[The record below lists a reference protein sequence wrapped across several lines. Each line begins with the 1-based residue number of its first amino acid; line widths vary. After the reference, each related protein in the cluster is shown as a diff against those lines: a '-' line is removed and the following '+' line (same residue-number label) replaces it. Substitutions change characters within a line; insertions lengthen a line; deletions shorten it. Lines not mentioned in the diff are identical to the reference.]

1 MEQIEYKKWIIDH
14 VYDCSEGYEELDY
27 YSIMTPDGLDM
38 VAEEFATIDHAKAW
52 IDEKIKEEK

>member
-1 MEQIEYKKWIIDH
+1 MEQIEYKKWTIDH
-14 VYDCSEGYEELDY
+14 VYDCSEGYKELDY
-27 YSIMTPDGLDM
+27 YCVWTPNGLDM